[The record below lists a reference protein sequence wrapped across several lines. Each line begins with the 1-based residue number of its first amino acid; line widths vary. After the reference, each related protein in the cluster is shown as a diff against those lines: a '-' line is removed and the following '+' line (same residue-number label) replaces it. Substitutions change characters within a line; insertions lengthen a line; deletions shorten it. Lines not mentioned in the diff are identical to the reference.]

1 MRGSHLSLT
10 APGAK
15 SSHFFCH
22 RSNIFELRVFLPV
35 RDVVDAVRPVAKP
48 TSLKKFAFSPRTGSF
63 LGHWSFGPKGSV
75 GCGKGT
81 TTAVGENPFEC
92 EEDLLPM

>member
-35 RDVVDAVRPVAKP
+35 RDVVDAVAKR
-48 TSLKKFAFSPRTGSF
+48 TSLKKFAFPPKTGSF
-63 LGHWSFGPKGSV
+63 LGHWSFRPKVSV
-75 GCGKGT
+75 SCGKGT